1 MENFSNALK
10 HLRKKPLPC
19 NEPEL
24 RKVASQFVTPFYLYD
39 KQKIITGAKH
49 FNDSFAWVQSL
60 TGSSF
65 RNHFAV
71 KATPTPKIMKMLYED
86 CGMGMDCS
94 SLTELL
100 LCEKLGIKGEDI
112 IFTSNNT
119 PFKAY
124 RKAFDMEAIVN
135 LDDFSQIDNM
145 KKALAGKMP
154 NVISFR
160 YNPGP
165 YQNITHNLFIGD
177 PVESKYGMTKSQLFS
192 AYKKCREYGVTRFGL
207 HTMLMSDSLNI
218 LDLAEVARMMF
229 SLAVE
234 IKRETGIAVEFVD
247 LGGGMGVNYRPE
259 DEPIDLGDLG
269 QQVKRLYEEIVLPHT
284 DLHPL
289 QIKYECGTL
298 VTVDCGWLVSRVIN
312 MKDTYK
318 RFLGVDAS
326 MADLMGPSVFG
337 MYNHITI
344 VKDQA
349 IPNHLREDLPDY
361 KTVVN
366 NPSYA
371 CPNYE
376 GNKREKMFDVVG
388 SLCINIDKFAIDRE
402 LNEHP
407 EIGDL
412 CIIHSAGAY
421 GRSESFNFN
430 GKLRHA
436 EILRVAENCFEVI
449 CDAETCENYFALLK
463 FPEECIHL

>member
-1 MENFSNALK
+1 
-10 HLRKKPLPC
+10 
-19 NEPEL
+19 
-24 RKVASQFVTPFYLYD
+24 
-39 KQKIITGAKH
+39 
-49 FNDSFAWVQSL
+49 
-60 TGSSF
+60 
-65 RNHFAV
+65 
-71 KATPTPKIMKMLYED
+71 
-86 CGMGMDCS
+86 
-94 SLTELL
+94 
-100 LCEKLGIKGEDI
+100 
-112 IFTSNNT
+112 
-119 PFKAY
+119 
-124 RKAFDMEAIVN
+124 
-135 LDDFSQIDNM
+135 
-145 KKALAGKMP
+145 
-154 NVISFR
+154 
-160 YNPGP
+160 
-165 YQNITHNLFIGD
+165 
-177 PVESKYGMTKSQLFS
+177 
-192 AYKKCREYGVTRFGL
+192 
-207 HTMLMSDSLNI
+207 
-218 LDLAEVARMMF
+218 
-229 SLAVE
+229 
-234 IKRETGIAVEFVD
+234 
-247 LGGGMGVNYRPE
+247 MGVNYRPE